1 MTANTDIT
9 PEASD
14 TGAGPKHVAIIMD
27 GNGRW
32 ATRRGLPRLAGHR
45 AGVDRVREVVKA
57 CPDLGIRTLTLF
69 AFSTENWKRSPEEV
83 AGLMSL
89 FRRYMTKESARLV
102 SEGVRLRFLGQRTR
116 LPSDIQN
123 MIEGI
128 EAQSAGNN
136 RFFLNIA
143 LNYGARDEITRA
155 VKKLAEK
162 VAEGHVDPQDV
173 TEDLVEG
180 FLDTAGQP
188 DPCLLIR
195 TSGELR
201 ISNFLLWQAAYS
213 ELVFVDE
220 CWPDFTGDAF
230 ARLVTN
236 FATRERR
243 FGAAAV

>member
-143 LNYGARDEITRA
+143 LNYGARDEITI
-155 VKKLAEK
+155 
-162 VAEGHVDPQDV
+162 P
-173 TEDLVEG
+173 LVS
-180 FLDTAGQP
+180 LTP
-188 DPCLLIR
+188 VCS
-195 TSGELR
+195 SGRPASCAFR
-201 ISNFLLWQAAYS
+201 ISCCGRPPIPSWFLWMNAGPISQAMRLPVWSQTSPHANADLARPQFKHGQNGQS
-213 ELVFVDE
+213 LV
-220 CWPDFTGDAF
+220 
-230 ARLVTN
+230 
-236 FATRERR
+236 
-243 FGAAAV
+243 